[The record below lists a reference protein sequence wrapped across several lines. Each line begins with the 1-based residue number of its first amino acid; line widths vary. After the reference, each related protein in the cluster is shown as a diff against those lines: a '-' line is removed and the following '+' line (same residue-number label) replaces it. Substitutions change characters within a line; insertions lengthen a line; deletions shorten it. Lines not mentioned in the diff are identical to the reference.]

1 MKKYITL
8 VLLGMIMLSSCHKKD
23 NSIDG
28 PNLNDVY
35 GEFGVIN
42 TLGQNLDSVDFA
54 VGQTAYFTA
63 QMSKIID
70 WKITITGQTSGA
82 VKEITGTGSSLTQAT
97 TTWLGETTYFPVFGT
112 EICDVQLTFE
122 GEDDTLTSTI
132 KIIQSKL
139 NPGFLIS
146 DFESGFNNQ
155 WTSYIQSGAD
165 MDFQIKTDA
174 SSPQGNSY
182 YNMAGT
188 VDWDYLIGYLYFGA
202 SAYGSPQMPITG
214 NGDNTYFN
222 IMIYGEP
229 GSVNTILLFQFQEDD
244 DLSGGFANSSEDTYS
259 LEIPVNWEGW
269 KLYSVKYSDIPCLV
283 NGQPST
289 PNGNGQHNPDRLNQV
304 NMLHLA
310 NPVTGFAKTKVDYI
324 IFTQNEPL
332 KP

>member
-8 VLLGMIMLSSCHKKD
+8 ILLGIIALSSCHKKD

-28 PNLNDVY
+28 PSLNDVY
-35 GEFGVIN
+35 GEFGVIS
-42 TLGQNLDSVDFA
+42 TLDQNLDSVDFA
-54 VGQTAYFTA
+54 AGQTAYFTA

-70 WKITITGQTSGA
+70 WKITITGQTTGA
-82 VKEITGTGSSLTQAT
+82 VKEIIGTSSSLNQAT
-97 TTWLGETTYFPVFGT
+97 TTWFGETTNFPVFGI

-122 GEDDTLTSTI
+122 GESDTLTSTI
-132 KIIQSKL
+132 KIIQPKL

-155 WTSYIQSGAD
+155 WTSFIQAGAD
-165 MDFQIKTDA
+165 MDFQIKTEA
-174 SSPQGNSY
+174 GSPQGNSY

-202 SAYGSPQMPITG
+202 SAYGSTQMPITG

-229 GSVNTILLFQFQEDD
+229 GSINTILLFQFQEDD

-269 KLYSVKYSDIPCLV
+269 KLLSVKYSDIPCLV